1 MADTLAFEGIGSL
14 AAKIRQGG
22 VSPVALTEE
31 LLARID
37 ALDPRLHAF
46 IALTRERA
54 LGQARAAESA
64 LRARPG
70 PGPAARH
77 SLRGEGSLRRGRA
90 ADDGGHARAQ
100 GQRGGRRLRRRAPA
114 VRGGH
119 GARGQDAHGAVRLR
133 RRRHQPRPRHPA
145 QSVAPG
151 ASRAGR
157 IEQRL
162 GRGGGGRPR
171 ADGPRHRHGRVG
183 QDPRRALR
191 HRRAQDHRRAHQPRG
206 RLPAELH
213 ARQRRAAHA
222 VGRGRG
228 AGLPGPPGAGLRRRD
243 DGGRAASRRAG
254 RPEARREG
262 PADRVRRDGLLRR
275 RRRRDRQGRAA
286 GGPGVPRARRP
297 RRQHGRARR
306 SRRRWPSSGARSW
319 WRRRRSR

>member
-1 MADTLAFEGIGSL
+1 MPRSEALLQVRIHFGAARCRVAGGPTHDARTRERTDMADTLAFEGIGSL
-14 AAKIRQGG
+14 AGKIRQGG

-64 LRARPG
+64 LRAGHDLG
-70 PGPAARH
+70 PLHGIPYAAKDLYDVAGLPTTAGTRV
-77 SLRGEGSLRRGRA
+77 LKDNVA
-90 ADDGGHARAQ
+90 AAG
-100 GQRGGRRLRRRAPA
+100 LRRRAPA

-119 GARGQDAHGAVRLR
+119 GAPGQDAHGAVRVR

-151 ASRAGR
+151 ASRSGR

-171 ADGPRHRHGRVG
+171 ADGARHRHGRVG

-213 ARQRRAAHA
+213 ARQRRTAHA

-228 AGLPGPPGAGLRRRD
+228 AGLPGPSGAGLRRRD
-243 DGGRAASRRAG
+243 DGRACRI
-254 RPEARREG
+254 
-262 PADRVRRDGLLRR
+262 
-275 RRRRDRQGRAA
+275 
-286 GGPGVPRARRP
+286 PRCWAT
-297 RRQHGRARR
+297 
-306 SRRRWPSSGARSW
+306 
-319 WRRRRSR
+319 